1 MALFRYKAV
10 TETGDVVE
18 GDLEAPTQA
27 AVIAH
32 LRSQGQLPIRAD
44 EQRRGPLAGWLGRDL
59 RRSGRL
65 GRADQTRLLQDL
77 SMLLR
82 AGLPIDQALETSGT
96 YAEKAS
102 VKALVKRL
110 LDKVRSGIALAD
122 AMAAEGG
129 AFDRFTVG
137 MTRAGEA
144 SGALDTV
151 LAKTGDF
158 LERTHK
164 SVQNLRSA
172 LLYPAILLT
181 ATVIS
186 VGIIVTV
193 VIPSFQEIFNEA
205 GFPLPLAT
213 RVVMAIGSLAQQFW
227 WVPLLA
233 GLGFVLWVVR
243 ARKTEAGRLRW
254 DRRILKLPLIGDL
267 LVKAQAARVSFT
279 LGTLLSNGVPLL
291 SALGVARETLANT
304 VLNQAFEAVQ
314 KQVKE
319 GKSFARPLDEARV
332 LPKLATHLLR
342 IGEESGR
349 LEDMLF
355 RVADTYEVE
364 VQRSIQRLL
373 TLLVPAITIVMAL
386 LISGIIVSILLP
398 MMSINQLAM

>member
-32 LRSQGQLPIRAD
+32 LRSLGQLPIRAD
-44 EQRRGPLAGWLGRDL
+44 ARRGSPLAAWFGREL
-59 RRSGRL
+59 RPSGRL

-82 AGLPIDQALETSGT
+82 AGLPIDQALEASGA
-96 YAEKAS
+96 YAEKAP
-102 VKALVKRL
+102 VKALIKRL
-110 LDKVRSGIALAD
+110 LDRVRSGVSLAD
-122 AMAAEGG
+122 AMAAEGD

-151 LAKTGDF
+151 LAKTGEF

-164 SVQNLRSA
+164 SLQNLRSA

-213 RVVMAIGSLAQQFW
+213 RVVMAIGSIAQQWW
-227 WVPLLA
+227 WVPIVA
-233 GLGFVLWVVR
+233 GLGFVLWIIR
-243 ARKTEAGRLRW
+243 ARRSEEGRLRW
-254 DRRILKLPLIGDL
+254 DRRLLKLPLIGDL

-291 SALGVARETLANT
+291 SALGVARETLGNA
-304 VLNQAFEAVQ
+304 VLARAFEAVQ

-319 GKSFARPLDEARV
+319 GKSFARPLDEAGV

-355 RVADTYEVE
+355 RVAETYEVE

-373 TLLVPAITIVMAL
+373 TLLVPAITVIMAL
-386 LISGIIVSILLP
+386 LIAGIIVSILLP
-398 MMSINQLAM
+398 MMSINELAM